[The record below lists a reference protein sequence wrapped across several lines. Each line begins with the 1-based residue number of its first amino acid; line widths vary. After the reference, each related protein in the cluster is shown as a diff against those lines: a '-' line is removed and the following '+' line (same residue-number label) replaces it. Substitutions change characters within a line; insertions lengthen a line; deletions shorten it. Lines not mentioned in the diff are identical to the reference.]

1 VTTALIVGVGE
12 VGVRAAR
19 QLVDTPAIDRVLIAD
34 RDRKRASRL
43 ADSLGKQASAV
54 DVYDELPAGVDVV
67 ATALPR
73 TADAEIIERAI
84 EAGVPCA
91 SCDDDAEA
99 VAVLEG
105 FDDLAKNR
113 GVAVALSCGL
123 APGLSD
129 VLARHAADTFD
140 EVSEIRIARTGWGGP
155 ACQASVRRARHQPAL
170 EWHDE
175 HWRDDQPSGELLMWF
190 PEPIGARDCCAVAT
204 GVRTLVSAFPH
215 VPRLSF
221 ALGEPPKRSMLRRRF
236 GDDGEWG
243 AARVE
248 VWGRNAHGQ
257 DCLVYGVVERTSV
270 AAGAVLAV
278 TAAHLADA
286 LGGLGE
292 RTAPPGVHGLG
303 ALVEPVSF
311 LAELAQRGVRVAV
324 FEGVPVA

>member
-1 VTTALIVGVGE
+1 MTTALIVGVGE

-19 QLVDTPAIDRVLIAD
+19 QLVDTPTIDQVLIAD

-43 ADSLGKQASAV
+43 ADSLGKQASAI
-54 DVYDELPAGVDVV
+54 DVHDDLPAGIDVV

-73 TADAEIIERAI
+73 TSDAEIVQHAI

-91 SCDDDAEA
+91 SSDDDAEA

-105 FDDLAKNR
+105 LDDLAKQR
-113 GVAVALSCGL
+113 GVTVALSCGL
-123 APGLSD
+123 APGLTD
-129 VLARHAADTFD
+129 VLALHAADTFD
-140 EVSEIRIARTGWGGP
+140 EVSEIRVARTGWGGP

-175 HWRDDQPSGELLMWF
+175 HWRDDQPSGEQLMWF
-190 PEPIGARDCCAVAT
+190 PEPIGARDCCVVAT

-221 ALGEPPKRSMLRRRF
+221 ALGEPPKRSMVRRRF

-248 VWGRNAHGQ
+248 VWGRNDHGQ

-278 TAAHLADA
+278 AAARLAGA
-286 LGGLGE
+286 IG
-292 RTAPPGVHGLG
+292 ANVAKPGVHGLG
-303 ALVEPVSF
+303 SLVEPVPF
-311 LAELAQRGVRVAV
+311 LAELAQRGVRAAV